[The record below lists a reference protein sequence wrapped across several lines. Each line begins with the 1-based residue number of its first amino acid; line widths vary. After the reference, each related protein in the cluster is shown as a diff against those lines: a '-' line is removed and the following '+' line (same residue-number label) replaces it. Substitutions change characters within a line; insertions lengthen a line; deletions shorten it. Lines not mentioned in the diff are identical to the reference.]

1 MIELFF
7 LVIFG
12 FGALYALY
20 YWFNSMFQKE
30 KDFAND
36 VYHYLSRRYKNT
48 TIVDSGGAISDP
60 IIISRDAG
68 PFKLIEVKV
77 VTEKHASATDQDL
90 IIRGEVDPQ
99 KFQAGQI
106 KPANLF
112 LYLKSRGHRYSHD
125 ITIGDAKFDRRFII
139 NSEDPRFARHLLAQ
153 TNLRNHFTQDFD
165 LEGYS
170 IRWFRDNSPVIQV
183 RMETM
188 SLPTFIR
195 GFSILLGTIGN
206 LAEKGYLI
214 RGTGD
219 RQEAVKI
226 PTYRPR
232 KGLKEIPSYKDTS
245 IAYSSSTK
253 EFPVINEDIGFDEE
267 LTESDFDE
275 AVIDLKNSSK
285 DEIPMIKSA
294 RMEVPKKDSIVEEQ
308 RRDLFSSIRY
318 QVKELMFKPEKV
330 IIQTFSSSTSD
341 IVVTFLDN
349 NRVRFTTLIERPPKS
364 NFEIQVNFI
373 KDPQSASWSDVW
385 KDIEITGPPEIIDNL
400 KSRNMIANR
409 IAMTGHIAFNASG
422 TVEQGIKCEIT
433 VLKTKETIS
442 AGYSLLKDFIWFF
455 EMMNI

>member
-1 MIELFF
+1 MIELIF

-20 YWFNSMFQKE
+20 YWFKSTFQKE

-48 TIVDSGGAISDP
+48 TIVDSGGALSDP
-60 IIISRDAG
+60 IIVSHDAG

-77 VTEKHASATDQDL
+77 VTEKHSSTTDQDL

-112 LYLKSRGHRYSHD
+112 IYLKSRGHRYSKD
-125 ITIGDAKFDRRFII
+125 ITIGDAKFDRRFVI
-139 NSEDPRFARHLLAQ
+139 NSEDPRFARHLLTQ

-170 IRWFRDNSPVIQV
+170 IRWFQDNSPVIQV

-214 RGTGD
+214 RGTGEH
-219 RQEAVKI
+219 QEAIKI
-226 PTYRPR
+226 PTYRPV

-245 IAYSSSTK
+245 ITYSSIK
-253 EFPVINEDIGFDEE
+253 ELPVVKEDFGYGED

-275 AVIDLKNSSK
+275 ARVL
-285 DEIPMIKSA
+285 
-294 RMEVPKKDSIVEEQ
+294 KKDYIVEEQ
-308 RRDLFSSIRY
+308 NRNLFSSIQY
-318 QVKELMFKPEKV
+318 QVKELIFMPTKV
-330 IIQTFSSSTSD
+330 IILPFSSSTKD
-341 IVVTFLDN
+341 ILATFPDN
-349 NRVRFTTLIERPPKS
+349 NRVCFTTLIERPPKS
-364 NFEIQVNFI
+364 NFEIQVNYL

-385 KDIEITGPPEIIDNL
+385 KDIEITGPPEIIDNI

-409 IAMTGHIAFNASG
+409 ITLTGHIEFNATG
-422 TVEQGIKCEIT
+422 IVEQGIKCEII
-433 VLKTKETIS
+433 VLKTKEKIS
-442 AGYSLLKDFIWFF
+442 AGYSILKDFIWFF

>member
-1 MIELFF
+1 MIELIF

-20 YWFNSMFQKE
+20 YWFKSTFQKE

-48 TIVDSGGAISDP
+48 TIVDSGGALSDP
-60 IIISRDAG
+60 IIVSRDAG

-77 VTEKHASATDQDL
+77 VTEKHSSIADQDL

-112 LYLKSRGHRYSHD
+112 LYLKSRGHRYSKD
-125 ITIGDAKFDRRFII
+125 ITIGDPKFDRRFVI
-139 NSEDPRFARHLLAQ
+139 NSEDPRFARHLLTQ

-165 LEGYS
+165 LEGYT
-170 IRWFRDNSPVIQV
+170 IRWLRDNSPVIQV

-214 RGTGD
+214 RVTGEQ
-219 RQEAVKI
+219 QEAIKI
-226 PTYRPR
+226 PTYRPV

-245 IAYSSSTK
+245 ITYSSVK
-253 EFPVINEDIGFDEE
+253 ELPVVKEDFGYGED

-275 AVIDLKNSSK
+275 ARAQN
-285 DEIPMIKSA
+285 
-294 RMEVPKKDSIVEEQ
+294 KDSIVEEQ
-308 RRDLFSSIRY
+308 NRDLFSSIQY
-318 QVKELMFKPEKV
+318 QVKELIFMPTKV
-330 IIQTFSSSTSD
+330 IILPFSSSTKE
-341 IVVTFLDN
+341 ILATFPDN
-349 NRVRFTTLIERPPKS
+349 NRVCFTTLIERPPKS
-364 NFEIQVNFI
+364 NFEIQVKYL
-373 KDPQSASWSDVW
+373 KDPQSASWSDIW
-385 KDIEITGPPEIIDNL
+385 KDIEITGPPEIIDNI
-400 KSRNMIANR
+400 KTRNMIANR
-409 IAMTGHIAFNASG
+409 ITVTGHIEFNAKAII
-422 TVEQGIKCEIT
+422 EQGIRCEIR

-455 EMMNI
+455 EMMDI